1 MSKYQSPAQGIMQ
14 TADFG
19 DAQSYKVACSC
30 GHTDHNHD
38 VWIELE
44 PDINEISVTVYTH
57 VASHN
62 NRWRLI
68 WQLLTQGYIKLE
80 TSLLLNEQQALN
92 YAETVKR
99 SVKQLKLSRKNNE

>member
-1 MSKYQSPAQGIMQ
+1 MSKYQPPAQGIMQ
-14 TADFG
+14 TADFS
-19 DAQSYKVACSC
+19 DAHSYKVAGSC

-57 VASHN
+57 VASHT

-80 TSLLLNEQQALN
+80 TSLLLTEQQALN

-99 SVKQLKLSRKNNE
+99 SIKQLKLSRKINE